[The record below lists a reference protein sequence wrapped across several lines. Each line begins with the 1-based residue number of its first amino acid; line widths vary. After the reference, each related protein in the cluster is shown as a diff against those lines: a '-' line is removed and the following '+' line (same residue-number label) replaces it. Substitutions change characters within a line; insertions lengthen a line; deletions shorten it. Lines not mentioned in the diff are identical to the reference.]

1 VIVVKALLVL
11 WLLVIPG
18 IAGVGFAVHEFRWY
32 WRTRHLPQGR
42 MVDWASPAMRERARW
57 N

>member
-1 VIVVKALLVL
+1 MIVLKVLIAVWVFVVLVAML
-11 WLLVIPG
+11 A
-18 IAGVGFAVHEFRWY
+18 IAVVELRRY

-42 MVDWASPAMRERARW
+42 MVDWASPAMRGRARW